1 MENEILVLKNDPSA
15 SEIESIVNEYLSK
28 DDHTLQFRL
37 QFVNVLLQNILPVYQ
52 SLKTTLRL
60 KIRRVFHSSIGVSN
74 LLNTYQLT
82 KNEIYLKFTKDLLI
96 DQTLLVNTLRSA
108 KGNRNDLNQVKCL
121 FVGSKIFQTFEGR
134 IEIERYLD
142 LVTKQ
147 LIEVCKIGSFE
158 ISDFI
163 CPFLSLHPIDAKFIF
178 FGQFF
183 TDSYFNY
190 SVELYLKMN
199 RFQKRTFLLR
209 YLVPYLERYTT
220 LNNRETVAKIFKKFD
235 ISEFDN
241 QVIAHIAESSNVDLQ
256 QAITVLIKD
265 PKTSFEVLL
274 KLWGNE
280 QFIKDTPNDT
290 QEYTTRELLILL
302 NSIKKTENT
311 SFLSRDKT
319 FLDAITARISSAD
332 TFHRNLGMMVAKE
345 VTDGEIKFDIVDE
358 IKIHDFPTP
367 NFNSKINFT
376 DLFIK
381 DSMKSLSL
389 SSHKETKTADS
400 DDESEL
406 EDDEDQDEVE
416 TLFLKDLIKKFN
428 DEKQSSIIKLLSHT
442 IKLVRQKATFKL
454 EIEFYSEELVSILIG
469 LINKYE
475 EPNFE
480 ELKIN
485 AIVSIIVVN
494 PKVVP
499 SVMNLLFTG
508 DYSLQQRMVIL
519 SSISLSARELRGLED
534 DFIEKPQFDFP
545 TRKIEQRHQPQIEEI
560 SDSAPKIEEIKE
572 DKDLIGNGTVL
583 RKSSK
588 LTKPKNVTK
597 PNNFAKLAPKFFYP
611 LANGWIQGINIGN
624 YNQLFMKHYLQTL
637 GLVVKAAHP
646 CHEFEDMITLY
657 NEILENS
664 QNIVL

>member
-1 MENEILVLKNDPSA
+1 MENELLVLKGEPSV
-15 SEIESIVNEYLSK
+15 SDIETITDNYLSK
-28 DDHTLQFRL
+28 DDHALQLKL
-37 QFVNVLLQNILPVYQ
+37 QFVNVILQHILPVYQ

-74 LLNTYQLT
+74 LLNTYKLT
-82 KNEIYLKFTKDLLI
+82 KNDIYLKFMKDLLI
-96 DQTLLVNTLRSA
+96 DQTLLVNTIQSA
-108 KGNRNDLNQVKCL
+108 KGNRNELNQIKSL
-121 FVGSKIFQTFEGR
+121 FVGSKIFQTFEGK
-134 IEIERYLD
+134 IEMERYLD
-142 LVTKQ
+142 LITKQ
-147 LIEVCKIGSFE
+147 LVEVCKDGSCD

-163 CPFLSLHPIDAKFIF
+163 CPFLSLHPIDAKFVF
-178 FGQFF
+178 FNQFF

-190 SVELYLKMN
+190 AVELYSKMSRLN
-199 RFQKRTFLLR
+199 KRSFLLR
-209 YLVPYLERYTT
+209 YLIPYMERHTT
-220 LNNRETVAKIFKKFD
+220 VNNTETVAKILKHFEF
-235 ISEFDN
+235 SEYED
-241 QVIAHIAESSNVDLQ
+241 QAIARVSESRNADLQ
-256 QAITVLIKD
+256 QAISVLIKD
-265 PKTSFEVLL
+265 PKSSFEVLL

-280 QFIKDTPNDT
+280 QFIKDTPSDI
-290 QEYTTRELLILL
+290 QESTTRELLILL
-302 NSIKKTENT
+302 NNVKNSTDSDSIA
-311 SFLSRDKT
+311 RDRT
-319 FLDAITARISSAD
+319 FLDAITSRISSDD
-332 TFHRNLGMMVAKE
+332 TFYRNLGMMVAKE
-345 VTDGEIKFDIVDE
+345 VTNGEIKFDIEDE
-358 IKIHDFPTP
+358 IKIQEIPTP
-367 NFNSKINFT
+367 DFNSKINFT
-376 DLFIK
+376 DLHIN
-381 DSMKSLSL
+381 DSMKNLSL
-389 SSHKETKTADS
+389 SSHKETKIADS

-406 EDDEDQDEVE
+406 EDDEDQEEVE

-428 DEKQSSIIKLLSHT
+428 DEKLNSITKLLSHT

-454 EIEFYSEELVSILIG
+454 EIEFYSEELISLLVG

-485 AIVSIIVVN
+485 SIVSIIVVN

-499 SVMNLLFTG
+499 YIMNLLFTG

-534 DFIEKPQFDFP
+534 EFIDKPQFDFP

-560 SDSAPKIEEIKE
+560 DNGPAKIEEIKE
-572 DKDLIGNGTVL
+572 DENPVGQGTVL

-588 LTKPKNVTK
+588 LTKPKSHTK

-637 GLVVKAAHP
+637 GLVVEAAHP
-646 CHEFEDMITLY
+646 CHEFEDMATLY